1 MKQFS
6 KLLVAFHNC
15 KMVVFSGI
23 KITDPDSAF
32 RTSSKLQYAVRH
44 LYFLNKWDA
53 KLYEKVLKGISQNQ
67 SLKTN
72 CQIDF
77 EATNSGAVKKVTDM
91 AQSMGLVNIC

>member
-6 KLLVAFHNC
+6 KLLAAFHNR

-23 KITDPDSAF
+23 KITDPDSSF
-32 RTSSKLQYAVRH
+32 RTSSKLQYAVRR
-44 LYFLNKWDA
+44 LYFMTNWDV

-67 SLKTN
+67 SLKAN

-77 EATNSGAVKKVTDM
+77 EATDLDAVKKVTDM
-91 AQSMGLVNIC
+91 AQKHGLSIL